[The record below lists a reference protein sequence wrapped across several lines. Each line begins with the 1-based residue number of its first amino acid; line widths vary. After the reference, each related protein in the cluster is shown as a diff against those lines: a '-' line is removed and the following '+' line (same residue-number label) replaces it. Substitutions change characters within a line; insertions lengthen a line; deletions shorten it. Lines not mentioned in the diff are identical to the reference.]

1 MKYKKITQICSA
13 VLVATG
19 LASVPM
25 MTTQSNIKAD
35 VTKEDTKGPNDPDL
49 DPKGGMVR
57 ACYYVKT
64 DTTHFRLPFDK
75 YRTVGTNPSFSSWTT
90 LKISGDLPS
99 DYEYSS
105 HPEYVYHKKSSG
117 VFYDQTFFNYTISRK
132 YSTKPDKNNTK
143 RSVNLKYVDS
153 SGNVIKRQ
161 TLTGVQG
168 QTIQIHYQ
176 LPEGWD
182 FDSSKTDPLF
192 VTMPDGKFTF
202 ATHNEDITIPLVRP
216 DQSTSRKHRVEMTVH
231 YVDKNR
237 KELDRQTI
245 YGDANTEMCVPLKYA
260 PTDIDT
266 GDTNIAAHSPL
277 LDYDDWVD
285 NVDYYEV
292 EALAPFVVPSKL
304 SKMHDIYLIL
314 KHQELATPS
323 KKVQEQ
329 IKNGTSKPV
338 NKPQESTH
346 KEVKQIVPLYDGKPV
361 NVNANYG
368 KTKLSHLIE
377 AKANQGQTELSHLI
391 EAKANQGQTPT
402 QKTMDNK
409 QNTSSNQSNAPVNN
423 TPQNNA
429 SSSSNTQAPTSSAK
443 SDSTKSSSDQPDN
456 THSNVNS
463 ALTHSDNTKDDTTPD
478 DSNQTPDDVQNT
490 ANPKEGKIE
499 VPAKS
504 LKKSD
509 SSVAPSKDKKIQKVQ
524 SVSSSAPSTKPA
536 EKVVT
541 PNQVI
546 KNKVLPQTGELN
558 IVLPAILTGLGSLI
572 ALISLLFKHQKN
584 N

>member
-1 MKYKKITQICSA
+1 MKYKKITQISSA

-19 LASVPM
+19 LASVPV
-25 MTTQSNIKAD
+25 MTMQSNIKAD

-117 VFYDQTFFNYTISRK
+117 DFYDQTFFNYTISRK

-176 LPEGWD
+176 LPKGWD

-338 NKPQESTH
+338 NKPQESAH
-346 KEVKQIVPLYDGKPV
+346 KEVKQIMPLYDGKPV

-368 KTKLSHLIE
+368 KAKLSHLIE
-377 AKANQGQTELSHLI
+377 AKANQGQTELNHLI
-391 EAKANQGQTPT
+391 DAKANQGQTLTLT
-402 QKTMDNK
+402 QKPTDNK
-409 QNTSSNQSNAPVNN
+409 PNTSSNQSN

-456 THSNVNS
+456 TQSDVNS
-463 ALTHSDNTKDDTTPD
+463 ALTHSDNTKDDSTPD

-499 VPAKS
+499 VPEKS

-541 PNQVI
+541 PNRVI
-546 KNKVLPQTGELN
+546 KNKVLPQTGESN
-558 IVLPAILTGLGSLI
+558 VVLPAILTGLGSLI
-572 ALISLLFKHQKN
+572 ALIGLLFKHQKN
-584 N
+584 I